1 MIEGM
6 DLDGHGLSF
15 GRRLRARVPHWFGQD
30 LFVTTRP
37 KLNATATGRD
47 PTRPD
52 GRNWMTSR
60 RTAIFLIALGISTL
74 ASLGG
79 ASALD
84 YPTRPVRWVVGYP
97 PGGATDI
104 IARLIGQ
111 RLSER
116 LGQQF
121 VIENKPGAGNNIAT
135 ESVVNAE
142 PDGYTVLLV
151 NPANYINTS
160 LYANLKFNFPRDIA
174 PVASFNRVPNVMTVN
189 KDVQAKTV
197 AEFIAYAKANPG
209 KINMASSGNGT
220 SVHLSGELFMAMAG
234 IKMQHVP
241 YRGAAPALTD
251 LLGGQVQVI
260 FDNMPSVIQHIRSGA
275 LRAMAVTTDKR
286 SPQLP
291 DTPTVAETVP
301 GYEASALFGMGAP
314 KNTPKEVIAKLNGE
328 INAILAEPEM
338 KKRLVDLGG
347 EPLIA
352 TPEAFGQMIVA
363 ETEKWKKVI
372 EGANIPKV
380 E

>member
-1 MIEGM
+1 
-6 DLDGHGLSF
+6 
-15 GRRLRARVPHWFGQD
+15 
-30 LFVTTRP
+30 
-37 KLNATATGRD
+37 
-47 PTRPD
+47 
-52 GRNWMTSR
+52 MTSR
-60 RTAIFLIALGISTL
+60 RTAIALVALGTLTL
-74 ASLGG
+74 ASIGS

-160 LYANLKFNFPRDIA
+160 LYAHLKFNFPHDIA
-174 PVASFNRVPNVMTVN
+174 PVASFNRVPNVMTVG
-189 KDVQAKTV
+189 KGVTAKNV

-209 KINMASSGNGT
+209 KVNMASSGNGT
-220 SVHLSGELFMAMAG
+220 SVHLSGELFMAMTG
-234 IKMQHVP
+234 VKMQHVP
-241 YRGAAPALTD
+241 YRGAAPAITD
-251 LLGGQVQVI
+251 LLGGQVDVI
-260 FDNMPSVIQHIRSGA
+260 FDNMPSILQHIRAGS
-275 LRAMAVTTDKR
+275 LRALAVTTTER
-286 SPQLP
+286 SSLLP
-291 DTPTVAETVP
+291 DVPTVADTVP

-314 KNTPKEVIAKLNGE
+314 KNTPKEIIAKLNGE

-347 EPLIA
+347 DPLIG

-372 EGANIPKV
+372 EGANIAKV